1 MQLVK
6 NNVNSSFVETTSKK
20 QYEARLLCA
29 QLLKILQDFLK
40 KE

>member
-20 QYEARLLCA
+20 QYEASLLCT

-40 KE
+40 NE